1 MGLILLRHT
10 TPDVQPGICYG
21 QLDLDVAATFDA
33 EADKAF
39 AALPRVDRIVTS
51 PLKRC
56 HKLAEVISDR
66 NQRPFEQDARLMEM
80 DFGTWEGVAWDDIPR
95 PEIDEWGENFLH
107 ARPHGGENVMQLRT
121 RAMQAISEWND
132 PATQTLIVTHAGI
145 IRIALAK
152 GDYSGHFNAK
162 VEFGQVT
169 ALDYEWIDL
178 GSLVSRLSSREL

>member
-39 AALPRVDRIVTS
+39 AALPRIDRIVTS

-56 HKLAEVISDR
+56 LKLAEVISDR

-95 PEIDEWGENFLH
+95 AEIDEWVENFLH
-107 ARPHGGENVMQLRT
+107 ARPHGGENVVQLRT
-121 RAMQAISEWND
+121 RAMQAISEWTD

-152 GDYSGHFNAK
+152 GNDPNDFSAK
-162 VEFGQVT
+162 VDFGQVT
-169 ALDYEWIDL
+169 VLDCEWIDI
-178 GSLVSRLSSREL
+178 G

>member
-33 EADKAF
+33 EADNVF
-39 AALPRVDRIVTS
+39 AALPRIDRIVTS

-56 HKLAEVISDR
+56 HKLAQVIAYR
-66 NQRPFEQDARLMEM
+66 NQCPFEQDARLMEM
-80 DFGTWEGVAWDDIPR
+80 DFGTWEGVAWDDVPR
-95 PEIDEWGENFLH
+95 AEIDEWVENFLH
-107 ARPHGGENVMQLRT
+107 ARPHGGENIMQLRT
-121 RAMQAISEWND
+121 RAMLAISEWID

-152 GDYSGHFNAK
+152 GDDPADFNAK
-162 VEFGQVT
+162 VDFGQVSV
-169 ALDYEWIDL
+169 LDYEWNDL
-178 GSLVSRLSSREL
+178 G